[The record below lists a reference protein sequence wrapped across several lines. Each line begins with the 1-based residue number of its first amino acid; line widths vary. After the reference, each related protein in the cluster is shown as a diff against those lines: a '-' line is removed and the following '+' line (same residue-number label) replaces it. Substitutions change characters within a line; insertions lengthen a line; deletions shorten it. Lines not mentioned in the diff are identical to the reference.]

1 MDDKCKVFGVK
12 NSGQLA
18 QCCLKVKFLECVV
31 RNGFNWI
38 CGVYFSLENKCKSF
52 KYKAEI

>member
-52 KYKAEI
+52 KI